1 LHVTAWTEQ
10 EFIPE
15 PQENAKAYSIGNVS
29 PPQPTSY
36 CALAA
41 FEHDP
46 GVRGNILCIIAELV
60 DGGVMMRD
68 ESIQFIQRGAQNRLV
83 DF

>member
-1 LHVTAWTEQ
+1 MLQRGRNRNLFPSRKKTPKLTASAIFLLLNLH
-10 EFIPE
+10 
-15 PQENAKAYSIGNVS
+15 
-29 PPQPTSY
+29 PTVY
-36 CALAA
+36 LP
-41 FEHDP
+41 HLNMIP